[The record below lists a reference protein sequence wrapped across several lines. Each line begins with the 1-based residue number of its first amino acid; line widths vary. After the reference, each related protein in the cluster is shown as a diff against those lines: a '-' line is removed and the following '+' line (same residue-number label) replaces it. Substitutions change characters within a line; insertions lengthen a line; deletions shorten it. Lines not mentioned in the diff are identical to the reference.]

1 MKMIIFC
8 YVLSSGLSHIH
19 QSFQKKKR
27 KLPPTPFLL
36 KNKQQVPQKVVGTYQ
51 TTRRHIQEGRNPCCC
66 PERTN
71 NFTLKFN
78 GFLNRQQIKIIT
90 FSAAQKAKPGLGR
103 FIVDVSSS
111 LTIIRAQ

>member
-1 MKMIIFC
+1 LLRA
-8 YVLSSGLSHIH
+8 VLWLVTHTPK
-19 QSFQKKKR
+19 FPKKKR